1 MEKKGIEVKNYCHLS
16 EKAEEE
22 QKAAKEVALLFNAL
36 TVVHRCLEIKPSG
49 LLDGFH
55 LLSLN

>member
-1 MEKKGIEVKNYCHLS
+1 METKRKEVRINCQLS

-22 QKAAKEVALLFNAL
+22 QREAKEAVLLFNAL
-36 TVVHRCLEIKPSG
+36 TVVQWCLEIKPSD

-55 LLSLN
+55 SLNLN